1 MNDAKT
7 DAFARS
13 QMQEQR
19 TRQLV
24 RDAVQKRF
32 STSDVDGKLE
42 MIWQYLRTT
51 VATGAGIRED
61 DAILRQMMTEQ
72 EADTM
77 HAQLEEEGLGWGE

>member
-72 EADTM
+72 VADTM